1 MAVAVHEVVQQFIS
15 RDAAKGPLTAAR
27 QRRTLLIYLA
37 MCIVGLLPT
46 IFGMP
51 PAMKAAG
58 VGLWIPGGGFV
69 ASGGWAV
76 LLFPVTFAL
85 FALSVFAW
93 FGAGMV
99 IAPIIVW
106 LGSALLAGAMTG
118 DSIWV
123 PALFLV
129 PALVVAI
136 VIYAYQRA
144 DARKQAELQRLEMR
158 KKA

>member
-1 MAVAVHEVVQQFIS
+1 MAVAAHEVIQQFLS
-15 RDAAKGPLTAAR
+15 RDAVKGPITAAR
-27 QRRTLLIYLA
+27 QRRTLLIYVA
-37 MCIVGLLPT
+37 MCVLGLLPT
-46 IFGMP
+46 ILGMS

-76 LLFPVTFAL
+76 LLFPVTLAL

-106 LGSALLAGAMTG
+106 LGSAML
-118 DSIWV
+118 
-123 PALFLV
+123 
-129 PALVVAI
+129 
-136 VIYAYQRA
+136 
-144 DARKQAELQRLEMR
+144 
-158 KKA
+158 